1 MKSTTA
7 RTVLSLLGL
16 TTWLA
21 TPVSAYFY
29 CKFPSKI
36 TCPDG
41 TVIQQHELEK
51 VARRA
56 KEGTIYEESAS
67 NLASGLCATI
77 DLPYYVQDVGRG
89 GVAIGV
95 AYAWDS
101 SGPGFYYCLHTDADF
116 AAPCIEEHDPDVGQS
131 ENYCP
136 QVIEN

>member
-1 MKSTTA
+1 MEYKYISLHSFSCLSQSAAHPHSTLLLKAKHNPPKMKSTAA

-16 TTWLA
+16 TTWLV

-29 CKFPSKI
+29 CKFPSRI

-56 KEGTIYEESAS
+56 KEGSIYEESAS

-77 DLPYYVQDVGRG
+77 DLPYYVVSPPSSQSLKDEK
-89 GVAIGV
+89 I
-95 AYAWDS
+95 DS
-101 SGPGFYYCLHTDADF
+101 
-116 AAPCIEEHDPDVGQS
+116 
-131 ENYCP
+131 
-136 QVIEN
+136 